1 MSERARNRANERK
14 CLRYQTNIARR
25 SSLATFLR
33 KRKTGDAAV
42 DAWKSHYAQLALIF
56 TEVDGFE
63 QFMLVIANNILRDS
77 IYGMIFRVSL
87 GAGLSLVDVTTDIY
101 VITTYWR
108 AGLHN
113 QANLLLAMI
122 LANSFIQMCFVFM
135 QNKKKSWSVVMR
147 EALIT
152 LSCLRPAVDAYRVC
166 MNRTKKGENVVEPL
180 AAMIYNKCTELATE
194 SIPGAVLQIY
204 VYINFPAEAGSLA
217 LLSIAISALTTG
229 FAAAMIGEEGASVKF
244 KP

>member
-1 MSERARNRANERK
+1 
-14 CLRYQTNIARR
+14 
-25 SSLATFLR
+25 
-33 KRKTGDAAV
+33 
-42 DAWKSHYAQLALIF
+42 
-56 TEVDGFE
+56 
-63 QFMLVIANNILRDS
+63 
-77 IYGMIFRVSL
+77 MIFRVSL

-166 MNRTKKGENVVEPL
+166 MNRTDDELTIDPL
-180 AAMIYNKCTELATE
+180 SEMLYNKVSERSERLH
-194 SIPGAVLQIY
+194 P
-204 VYINFPAEAGSLA
+204 
-217 LLSIAISALTTG
+217 LLN
-229 FAAAMIGEEGASVKF
+229 
-244 KP
+244 